1 MAKWRI
7 CVDLDSAREEAEDLE
22 SKTIEAK
29 DEDEAMNKADH
40 IVKAGYFGGPY
51 YTVMEDDDWDGSNY
65 PKDNPLG
72 EDV

>member
-1 MAKWRI
+1 MLEPKKI
-7 CVDLDSAREEAEDLE
+7 EYQINVDLDSAREEAEDLE

-51 YTVMEDDDWDGSNY
+51 YTVMED
-65 PKDNPLG
+65 
-72 EDV
+72 E

>member
-1 MAKWRI
+1 MPKFKI
-7 CVDLDSAREEAEDLE
+7 SVDLDSAREEAEDLE

>member
-22 SKTIEAK
+22 SKIIEAK
-29 DEDEAMNKADH
+29 DEDEAMVKADH

-51 YTVMEDDDWDGSNY
+51 YTVMED
-65 PKDNPLG
+65 
-72 EDV
+72 E

>member
-22 SKTIEAK
+22 SKTIEAE

-51 YTVMEDDDWDGSNY
+51 YTVMED
-65 PKDNPLG
+65 
-72 EDV
+72 E